1 MGVGNETLKEL
12 ISKGYVSCG
21 KYDEKRKTWGISY
34 ISQPNQKIRKPAIE
48 AMYDVIM
55 ASKQKLTIVAIGPL
69 TNVAMLVQKY
79 PEVVERIE

>member
-1 MGVGNETLKEL
+1 
-12 ISKGYVSCG
+12 
-21 KYDEKRKTWGISY
+21 
-34 ISQPNQKIRKPAIE
+34 
-48 AMYDVIM
+48 IM